1 MVTTGICILLCAIA
15 LVVGA
20 NVGLLVVSLLAIGKE
35 KNEVVKVDGEK
46 SLVDSLRQIGKY
58 TDLVPNYFLI
68 AADRI
73 EELEKPIIKTN
84 LDRVRHLSEEEII
97 DHIYKYDKL
106 LDKICFSKNVCPYG
120 DKVQPENCKECIK
133 KWLEAEV
140 NQQ

>member
-1 MVTTGICILLCAIA
+1 MVTTGTCILLCVIA

-20 NVGLLVVSLLAIGKE
+20 NLGLLIVSMLAIGKD
-35 KNEVVKVDGEK
+35 KNEVVNVEGKN
-46 SLVDSLRQIGKY
+46 LVESLRQLGKY
-58 TDLVPNYFLI
+58 SNLEPNYFLI

-84 LDRVRHLSEEEII
+84 IDRVRHLSEEEII

-106 LDKICFSKNVCPYG
+106 LDKICFSKNICPYG

-140 NQQ
+140 EE